1 MSSFATQSP
10 ARVVGKQK
18 LKDIG
23 SSTDSVYRLL
33 VENITDYAIYMLDP
47 DGIICSWNPG
57 AAKFKGYT
65 ADEIIGHH
73 FSDFFTPEDR
83 QASLP
88 QFALAQAAEHGKF
101 ESEGWRLRKDGSRFW
116 AYAVLDAIRSADG
129 TLIGYAKI
137 TRDLTDRRNVEVAL
151 RDSERQFRML
161 VNGVTDYAIYML
173 SPDGFIVSWNS
184 GAERI
189 KGYAREEV
197 LGTHFSRF
205 YTSTDQAAGEPKRVL
220 DTARREGRF
229 ESEGQRVRS
238 DGSVFWAHV
247 VVDAVYDEAGQL
259 LGFAKIT
266 RDISQQ
272 RQARESLLQMQKME
286 AIGHL
291 TGGIAH
297 DFNNLLMAIFASL
310 ELLKKRISPEEKQ
323 TMSLIDNATM
333 AAKRGGA
340 LTQRLLSFARRQV
353 LQLES
358 VDVQML
364 IKGMTDLLTRSLGE
378 AMQVE
383 IRFPLSL
390 PPAYCDANQL
400 ELALLNLMINARD
413 AMSACGTIVLTA
425 TEETIGEQNKLRP
438 GKYVC
443 ISVIDTGIG
452 MDLETLSHAV
462 EPFFTTKGVGKGT
475 GLGLSMVDGMA
486 QQCGGLL
493 ALHSSPGAGTKAEI
507 WLPVAN
513 QKSSWERI
521 PDTGQS
527 PAIRSMH
534 ILVVDD
540 DPLVLRNAVA
550 LLEDAGQRV
559 TGVSNAQEA
568 LKMVEHTSFDL
579 LLTDHLMPLMTG
591 AQLLQEIEARNIK
604 LPALIMTGYRELAT
618 DAMMNIPR
626 LMKPFTQQQL
636 LLAIQSAT

>member
-1 MSSFATQSP
+1 
-10 ARVVGKQK
+10 
-18 LKDIG
+18 
-23 SSTDSVYRLL
+23 
-33 VENITDYAIYMLDP
+33 YMLDP
-47 DGIICSWNPG
+47 EGIICSWNPG
-57 AAKFKGYT
+57 AERFKGYQ

-73 FSDFFTPEDR
+73 FSEFFTPEER
-83 QASLP
+83 AASVP
-88 QFALAQAAEHGKF
+88 QYALIQAAEHGKF
-101 ESEGWRLRKDGSRFW
+101 ESEGWRMRKDGSRFW
-116 AYAVLDAIRSADG
+116 AYTVLDAIRSPDG
-129 TLIGYAKI
+129 ALLGYAKI
-137 TRDLTDRRNVEVAL
+137 TRDLSDRRNVEVAL

-161 VNGVTDYAIYML
+161 VDGVTDYAIYML
-173 SPDGFIVSWNS
+173 SPDGYIVSWNS

-189 KGYAREEV
+189 KGYKKEEV
-197 LGTHFSRF
+197 LGSHFSRF
-205 YTSTDQAAGEPKRVL
+205 YTSIDQAAGEPDRVL

-238 DGSVFWAHV
+238 DGTVFWAHV
-247 VVDAVYDEAGQL
+247 IVDAVYDEAGQL

-272 RQARESLLQMQKME
+272 REARESLLQMQKME

-310 ELLKKRISPEEKQ
+310 ELLKKRIPADQKQ
-323 TMSLIDNATM
+323 SIALLDNATL

-353 LQLES
+353 LKLES
-358 VDVQML
+358 VDVQAL
-364 IKGMTDLLTRSLGE
+364 VRGMADLLTRSLGE

-383 IRFPLSL
+383 IRFPLVLS
-390 PPAYCDANQL
+390 PANCDANQL

-425 TEETIGEQNKLRP
+425 KEETISTSEALRP

-443 ISVIDTGIG
+443 ISVIDTGVG
-452 MDLETLSHAV
+452 MDRETLSRAI

-486 QQCGGLL
+486 QQCGGQLL
-493 ALHSSPGAGTKAEI
+493 LRSSPGTGTTAEI

-513 QKSSWERI
+513 QQPVKVSRNISETTQ
-521 PDTGQS
+521 PSTMH
-527 PAIRSMH
+527 SMQ

-540 DPLVLRNAVA
+540 DPLVLRNTIA
-550 LLEDAGQRV
+550 LLEDAGHQV
-559 TGVSNAQEA
+559 AGATGASEA
-568 LKMVEHTSFDL
+568 LQALQHSKFDL
-579 LLTDHLMPLMTG
+579 LITDHLMPMMTG
-591 AQLLQEIEARNIK
+591 AQLIEEIRRRKIS
-604 LPALIMTGYRELAT
+604 LPVLIMTGYRELAT
-618 DAMMNIPR
+618 DTVTNVSR

-636 LLAIQSAT
+636 LDAIRLAI